1 MARIKNYVSD
11 VAITSGDKFLGSDE
25 ATGATKNFTFGDLVN
40 AINDQALF
48 QAFDGAIYNFKV
60 LSTDPSPSGIINLTG
75 TNAIDTNFNAVT
87 QIIVSKI
94 NTQGDNIANYIDGL
108 LNYHI
113 KISNSTTLDQYA
125 IYRVDAVEDYINDAD
140 YKKLTV
146 HFKEGN
152 GQITVGSNYFLSL
165 FQASYDTDLTSRS
178 VTEFGDMTS
187 AGSGNIIT
195 TAERITLNSVPSK
208 INYADIVDNV
218 IDNRTNVPLSANQ
231 GKVLKGLIDN
241 INTLL
246 TSDNVNLD
254 TLQEVVDFIETNK
267 DTLDNLTISNI
278 AGLQNALDNKV
289 SIVAGKDL
297 SDNNF
302 TDALLSKLNAI
313 AAGAEVNVQSDWN
326 QALNTSDDFIKNKPT
341 DVTDL
346 SLHNVTELSDVFDS
360 GSGYIITNNERTKLA
375 NITVGSNSIIT
386 NAERTK
392 LAGIASGAEVNA
404 QANWNETNSADDAFI
419 LNKPAFVDPSIT
431 FTITGTANEIEV
443 SPSTAQDLTTDRTVQ
458 IGLPNT
464 VNVTN
469 NLITGDDVTA
479 GQDLKAT
486 RYLQF
491 TTPQANAPTAQ
502 NAIYV
507 TTDNSHDVM
516 HFRYHGHDLSIDTL
530 TENVPTG
537 ITSGGE
543 LSKASNTQFTINAG
557 TGLIN
562 DLNKESTAT
571 KPYPEILEISWSTQT
586 ITVSNL
592 APLESEQKNT
602 WIYVDELGQV
612 QQQSTPFTDGQYS
625 NKIPIGVALH
635 SSGVILFTKTFPQTA
650 YNTTDGLQQF
660 ARIFGPLKKDGLTV
674 TANGANLSLDR
685 AQGTSFAFGRNYV
698 NNPNSP
704 SLVIDATKSQAE
716 IHRYYKDGTGGYVR
730 DNNSGNGYTEIDPTK
745 WDPGTGTLST
755 VPGGQFSIQRFYF
768 FPGTP
773 DILVVYY
780 GTEYFSNLEEAE
792 RNFLSSQADE
802 DDNTAQQAVY
812 LGAVIVSGS
821 ANNLQNVNQAKFF
834 QGGIFRNLSGAP
846 VGSVAGNAVL
856 NDLIDVQVQTPS
868 NQDILQYNSSTT
880 QFENVALSTVIGSGD
895 AQKEALFNVVG
906 IGEIYYMT
914 QL

>member
-1 MARIKNYVSD
+1 MARIKNYVND
-11 VAITSGDKFLGSDE
+11 VAITSGDKFLGTDQ

-48 QAFDGAIYNFKV
+48 QAFDGAIYNFKEI
-60 LSTDPSPSGIINLTG
+60 SSDPSPSGIINLTG

-125 IYRVDAVEDYINDAD
+125 IYRVDGVEDYINDAD
-140 YKKLTV
+140 YKRLTL

-152 GQITVGSNYFLSL
+152 GQITTGSNYFLSL

-254 TLQEVVDFIETNK
+254 TLQEVVDFIEQNK

-278 AGLQNALDNKV
+278 AGLQTALDSKV

-302 TDALLSKLNAI
+302 TDALLAKLNAI

-326 QALNTSDDFIKNKPT
+326 QSLNTEDDFIQNKPT

-346 SLHNVTELSDVFDS
+346 SLHQVTELSDVFDA

-375 NITVGSNSIIT
+375 NITPGSNSIIT

-392 LAGIASGAEVNA
+392 LAGIEDAAEVNV
-404 QANWNETNSADDAFI
+404 QANWNETDNTDDAFI
-419 LNKPAFVDPSIT
+419 LNKPAFVDPGLTI
-431 FTITGTANEIEV
+431 TITGTANEIEV
-443 SPSTAQDLTTDRTVQ
+443 SPNTAQDLTANRTFQ
-458 IGLPNT
+458 IGLPDT

-469 NLITGDDVTA
+469 NLITGQDVTA

-491 TTPQANAPTAQ
+491 TTPQSQAPAAQ

-507 TTDNSHDVM
+507 TTEDTHDVM

-530 TENVPTG
+530 TENIPTG

-557 TGLIN
+557 TGIIN
-562 DLNKESTAT
+562 DLNKESAAT
-571 KPYPEILEISWSTQT
+571 KPYPEILQISWSTQT

-592 APLESEQKNT
+592 DPLDAEQKNA
-602 WIYVDELGQV
+602 WIYVDETGTV
-612 QQQSTPFTDGQYS
+612 QQQPTPFTDGQFS
-625 NKIPIGVALH
+625 NKIPIGAVLH
-635 SSGVILFTKTFPQTA
+635 SSGVILFTRTFPQTG
-650 YNTTDGLQQF
+650 YNTTDSLQQF

-704 SLVIDATKSQAE
+704 SLVIDASKTQAD
-716 IHRYYKDGTGGYVR
+716 IHRYYKDGSGGYIR
-730 DNNSGNGYTEIDPTK
+730 DNNNGNGYTEIDPTK

-755 VPGGQFSIQRFYF
+755 MPGGQFSIQRFYF

-773 DILVVYY
+773 DIIVVYY

-868 NQDILQYNSSTT
+868 NEDILQYNSATT
-880 QFENVALSTVIGSGD
+880 QFENVALASVIGSGD
-895 AQKEALFNVVG
+895 AQKEALYNVIG